1 MNRSRAAALAA
12 TLVLHTIVIAWLLML
27 RFELAPSAIVE
38 ERLTWLPDFL
48 EPAPPPPEPQPI
60 EQPSKAP
67 VSIPL
72 ERLPFPIP
80 IIDLVE
86 TEDKA
91 ALDWFDDARAV
102 AGDVGKEPSY
112 RKFGE
117 IPKAPPTRPKEE
129 YPPSIWEKPLERVG
143 KAYRTPEGEQILW
156 VSDHCWISLGSQS
169 LTMADFHKARNG
181 IRRCNIALGKKKP
194 RSDLFEYLKR
204 PKPDPFKKDP

>member
-12 TLVLHTIVIAWLLML
+12 TLVLHAIVIAWLLML
-27 RFELAPSAIVE
+27 RFELTHPAIAE

-48 EPAPPPPEPQPI
+48 EPPPAPPESPPVEEP
-60 EQPSKAP
+60 STAP
-67 VSIPL
+67 VAIPF
-72 ERLPFPIP
+72 EQLPFPIP
-80 IIDLVE
+80 IIDLPAI
-86 TEDKA
+86 EDKA
-91 ALDWFDDARAV
+91 ALDWFEDARAV
-102 AGDVGKEPSY
+102 AGEVGKEPSY

-156 VSDHCWISLGSQS
+156 VSDHCFISLGTQS

-181 IRRCNIALGKKKP
+181 VRRCNIGLGRKKP
-194 RSDLFEYLKR
+194 RSDLFEHLKR
-204 PKPDPFKKDP
+204 PKPDPFKKEP